1 MLDVALAVVIPFLLM
16 IVVTRVTF
24 SIMGA
29 CIVTW
34 MIALFVLQI
43 HQQFWVIWLLAILSF
58 IAGLIV
64 ARKRLAHK
72 QGM

>member
-1 MLDVALAVVIPFLLM
+1 MLDLVLALVIPFLLM

-24 SIMGA
+24 SILGA

-34 MIALFVLQI
+34 MIVLFVLQI
-43 HQQFWVIWLLAILSF
+43 HQQSWFVGVLAIISF
-58 IAGLIV
+58 IVGLIV
-64 ARKRLAHK
+64 AKKRLTHK

>member
-1 MLDVALAVVIPFLLM
+1 MLDLVLALVIPFLLM

-24 SIMGA
+24 SILGA

-34 MIALFVLQI
+34 MIVLFVLQI
-43 HQQFWVIWLLAILSF
+43 HQQSWFVGVLAIISF
-58 IAGLIV
+58 ILGLIV
-64 ARKRLAHK
+64 AKKRLAHK